1 MEAHPIPQNVTAFQ
15 FHLVGDMTLKQF
27 LYLLVGVGIA
37 YLVFVLFSGSFP
49 VVAWPI
55 TFISAILGV
64 AFAFIPI
71 SDRPLDYWLGSFL
84 KAVYSP
90 TYKVWS
96 KNGKK
101 YNEEPQFFNRLLA
114 YYSTPT
120 QTTPPTAQPIQ
131 QPVISNQPQPQKPM
145 QQADLPSTPIQ
156 SGTTAPQPVQPPPLP
171 TTEELQKTVE
181 LAKEAQTLQ
190 TKIIETERELNT
202 IKTQAT
208 APHANPQNYGQEINQ
223 VMANLQKLF
232 GEAAE
237 IKRQIAVVNQ
247 EPTVPKEKVKVTVV
261 PPSTPKQTQI
271 VLTSLPNVING
282 IIRDAAGN
290 YLENVVVVIYDKEG
304 LPVRALKTNK
314 LGQFSGSTPLPNGT
328 YNIELEKDNLVFDTL
343 QIELEG
349 KVLPA
354 LAIMAKKLL

>member
-1 MEAHPIPQNVTAFQ
+1 METAHAIPQNVTAFQ
-15 FHLVGDMTLKQF
+15 FHLIGDMTLKQF
-27 LYLLVGVGIA
+27 LYLLVGVGVA
-37 YLVFVLFSGSFP
+37 YLVFVLFSGSVP
-49 VVAWPI
+49 IIAWPI

-90 TYKVWS
+90 TKKVWS

-101 YNEEPQFFNRLLA
+101 YTQEPQFFNRLLA
-114 YYSTPT
+114 YYSSTTAPIQNIPTSPPT
-120 QTTPPTAQPIQ
+120 QQPIIQ
-131 QPVISNQPQPQKPM
+131 IIQNQPKPENPM
-145 QQADLPSTPIQ
+145 QQADLP
-156 SGTTAPQPVQPPPLP
+156 
-171 TTEELQKTVE
+171 TTEELGKTVE

-190 TKIIETERELNT
+190 TEIIKTERELNV
-202 IKTQAT
+202 IKQQNDTQA
-208 APHANPQNYGQEINQ
+208 INQ

-237 IKRQIAVVNQ
+237 IKRQIAAVN
-247 EPTVPKEKVKVTVV
+247 PDPLSSIAKDKVKVTIV
-261 PPSTPKQTQI
+261 PPFVSKQTQI
-271 VLTSLPNVING
+271 ILTSLPNVING
-282 IIRDAAGN
+282 IVRDATGN

-343 QIELEG
+343 QIILEG
-349 KVLPA
+349 KVLPP
-354 LAIMAKKLL
+354 LGVMAKKLL

>member
-37 YLVFVLFSGSFP
+37 YLVFVLFSGSLP
-49 VVAWPI
+49 LVAWPI
-55 TFISAILGV
+55 SFISSILGV

-90 TYKVWS
+90 TKKIWS

-101 YNEEPQFFNRLLA
+101 YSEEPQFFNRLFA
-114 YYSTPT
+114 YYSTSS
-120 QTTPPTAQPIQ
+120 TPPP
-131 QPVISNQPQPQKPM
+131 PPM
-145 QQADLPSTPIQ
+145 QQADLPSSTP
-156 SGTTAPQPVQPPPLP
+156 PQQPALQPQLP
-171 TTEELQKTVE
+171 SIEELKKTVE
-181 LAKEAQTLQ
+181 LAREAQTLQ
-190 TKIIETERELNT
+190 TRIIETERELNMV
-202 IKTQAT
+202 KTQST
-208 APHANPQNYGQEINQ
+208 TPEEINQ
-223 VMANLQKLF
+223 IMANLQKLF

-237 IKRQIAVVNQ
+237 IKRQIAIVNQ
-247 EPTVPKEKVKVTVV
+247 EPMLNTERVRVTIV
-261 PPSTPKQTQI
+261 TPTIHKQTQI

-282 IIRDAAGN
+282 ILRDSVGN
-290 YLENVVVVIYDKEG
+290 YLENVVVVIYDKQG

-328 YNIELEKDNLVFDTL
+328 YNIELEKDNLSFDTL
-343 QIELEG
+343 QIELTG
-349 KVLPA
+349 KVLPP
-354 LAIMAKKLL
+354 LMISAKKLL